1 MKNLLP
7 ILALLLLVGC
17 TQDTVLKC
25 TSISDKDLSNIKL
38 EMKEKP
44 GTSIEIHIN
53 GNYAGIIRRGVDYGI
68 SLSWSWQGHAYSL
81 SDTGFLQ
88 LFLIDTSSD
97 SSDIVWSNY
106 GFHSLDPVEEY
117 ECIKFEPLF

>member
-1 MKNLLP
+1 MKNLFP

-25 TSISDKDLSNIKL
+25 TSISDKDPSNIKL
-38 EMKEKP
+38 EMKKKY
-44 GTSIEIHIN
+44 GYSIEISVN
-53 GNYAGIIRRGVDYGI
+53 GNYSGSIRRGVDYG
-68 SLSWSWQGHAYSL
+68 SFLSWSWQGHAYYL

-97 SSDIVWSNY
+97 SSDRVWSNY